1 MADVQLFVGGQKYT
15 VSCGEGQE
23 EKLKDLARQLD
34 EKVSFIR
41 SRMSVTEGMGLVIGA
56 LLLVSDLTERI
67 QELSAAQAENAAST
81 EVLVQTTQLI
91 EKVSERISA
100 VAETIE
106 NA

>member
-1 MADVQLFVGGQKYT
+1 MADVQLIIGGQRYT

-23 EKLKDLARQLD
+23 ESLKNLARQLD
-34 EKVSFIR
+34 EKVSFIK
-41 SRMSVTEGMGLVIGA
+41 SRMPVTESLGLVMGA
-56 LLLVSDLTERI
+56 LLLASDLTEKN
-67 QELSAAQAENAAST
+67 QELSAAQAENSSSA
-81 EVLVQTTQLI
+81 EVLTQTAQLV

>member
-1 MADVQLFVGGQKYT
+1 MADVQLVIGGQRYT

-23 EKLKDLARQLD
+23 DGLKALAAQLN
-34 EKVSFIR
+34 EKVSFIK
-41 SRMSVTEGMGLVIGA
+41 SRMPVSESLSLVMGA
-56 LLLVSDLTERI
+56 LLLASDLTEKN
-67 QELSAAQAENAAST
+67 QALSAAQAESSAST

-91 EKVSERISA
+91 EKVSERISS

>member
-1 MADVQLFVGGQKYT
+1 MADVQLSVGGQRYT

-23 EKLKDLARQLD
+23 ENLKDLARQLD
-34 EKVSFIR
+34 EKVSFIK
-41 SRMSVTEGMGLVIGA
+41 SRMPVSEGMGLVMGS
-56 LLLVSDLTERI
+56 LLLASDLTEKI
-67 QELSAAQAENAAST
+67 QELSKAQAENATST
-81 EVLVQTTQLI
+81 ELLAQTTQLI

>member
-1 MADVQLFVGGQKYT
+1 MADVQLTIGGQRYT

-23 EKLKDLARQLD
+23 ESLKDLARQLD
-34 EKVSFIR
+34 EKVSFVK
-41 SRMSVTEGMGLVIGA
+41 SRMAVSESLGLVIGS
-56 LLLVSDLTERI
+56 LLLASDLTEKN
-67 QELSAAQAENAAST
+67 QELSAAQTENAAAA
-81 EVLVQTTQLI
+81 EVLTQTTQLI

>member
-1 MADVQLFVGGQKYT
+1 MADVQLVIGGQRYT

-23 EKLKDLARQLD
+23 ENLKALAFQLD
-34 EKVSFIR
+34 EKVSFIK
-41 SRMSVTEGMGLVIGA
+41 SRMPVNEGLGLVMGA
-56 LLLVSDLTERI
+56 LLLASDLTEKN
-67 QELSAAQAENAAST
+67 QELSAAQAENATSAEILT
-81 EVLVQTTQLI
+81 QTTQFI

>member
-1 MADVQLFVGGQKYT
+1 MADVQLIIGGQRYT

-23 EKLKDLARQLD
+23 ENLKDLAHQLD

-41 SRMSVTEGMGLVIGA
+41 SRMPVSESLGVVMGA
-56 LLLVSDLTERI
+56 LLLASDLTEKV
-67 QELSAAQAENAAST
+67 QASSGSQTESAAST
-81 EVLVQTTQLI
+81 EVLTQAAQMI
-91 EKVSERISA
+91 ENVSERISA